1 MTWAEW
7 INSKYNTSKISMKLT
22 DYVKKY
28 KHYPTAGHDV
38 ALLKTLQDASIVTN
52 EIFISADQRIGHTF
66 LTIVYDKDGNYVS
79 GYRYEPGSDIGVQ
92 GAYDKSINLQYS
104 NMKIIDKEKYSYKT
118 RALITFSIND
128 IPLYAEEGM
137 TWENWVYSEY
147 NKIGIRYSYNDTY
160 VYTADN
166 YALSDTAGHID
177 CITKNNKITSN
188 TNYVKHSSGGSC

>member
-1 MTWAEW
+1 MPKCW
-7 INSKYNTSKISMKLT
+7 KIKLFFRS
-22 DYVKKY
+22 VKKY

-38 ALLKTLQDASIVTN
+38 ALLKTLQDASIITN

-79 GYRYEPGSDIGVQ
+79 GYRYEPGSDIGVH

-118 RALITFSIND
+118 RAVITFSIND

-137 TWENWVYSEY
+137 TWEDWVYSEY
-147 NKIGIRYSYNDTY
+147 NKIGIHTNNNDNY

-166 YALSDTAGHID
+166 NILSNSRDD
-177 CITKNNKITSN
+177 CITKNNIITSN
-188 TNYVKHSSGGSC
+188 ENYVNHYGGC